1 MRYVLHGR
9 RVLGACLEYAAF
21 ALGTLVFLTLLRASF
36 VGTVGRAVYR
46 WEAGPEFQSRMPIVI
61 PTRGPRFTV
70 TVPVMVPRT
79 ASRALV
85 LTADDCVESVTV
97 NGTAVDDAQDVF
109 CGGNHRLDLAALLR
123 PGRNSVDVVVKDTG
137 GIGELRIIPEYN
149 RESLATLFA
158 IWTLCLLWGLRFFFG
173 KFPWVR
179 AHEAVLGVFL
189 AGVTL
194 RLFYVLTTTFTQRS
208 HDFDGHVAYITHILE
223 HGRIPLADA
232 GWEFHQAPLYY
243 ALSALWMR
251 LGELIGRS
259 EAQLL
264 NDLQIWTFVISCAM
278 LGIGVWAG
286 AMLLRDRP
294 AHGQAVLPLFGGLL
308 ATFPALVLTASPLS
322 NDALYQ
328 MLAFLT
334 FALLLRWWRRATLGG
349 WLMLCA
355 VAAIAFLT
363 KVSGLL
369 LIALI
374 VCAFALHPIIAW
386 KGKARW
392 GLIGIALMVL
402 LAGWYPLLRL
412 GEPNRERTFSL
423 GNRGMNAELQ
433 VGNTWRNYLTF
444 SPAKVL
450 QIPFNDSWKD
460 EARRQY
466 FWEYFFRSAFFGETR
481 YEAITWLAHN
491 MLFLALTLLPLMA
504 FGLLR
509 ALVDRFRD
517 HLPVLLTLLSTL
529 GGALL
534 YRWQFPYAP
543 NQDFRFS
550 LLLLPPAVFFLTEGV
565 LALPDRFRSVA
576 RAWVGLFSF
585 ACAAFIVLVCA
596 WSL

>member
-1 MRYVLHGR
+1 MRYVLR
-9 RVLGACLEYAAF
+9 RRTLLGACLEFAAF
-21 ALGTLVFLTLLRASF
+21 ALGTLVFLTLLRSSF
-36 VGTVGRAVYR
+36 VATIGSAAHR
-46 WEAGPEFQSRMPIVI
+46 WEGGPELRSRMPIVT

-70 TVPVMVPRT
+70 TAPVMVPRT

-97 NGTAVDDAQDVF
+97 NGAAVEDAQDVF
-109 CGGNHRLDLAALLR
+109 CGAHHRIELATLLR
-123 PGRNSVDVVVKDTG
+123 SGHNTVEVVVRDTG
-137 GIGELRIIPEYN
+137 GIGELRMIPEYS
-149 RESLATLFA
+149 RESLAMLFA
-158 IWTLCLLWGLRFFFG
+158 AWTLCLLWGLHFFFG
-173 KFPWVR
+173 KFPQVR
-179 AHEAVLGVFL
+179 ANEAVLGAFL
-189 AGVTL
+189 AGVML

-223 HGRIPLADA
+223 NGRIPLADA

-243 ALSALWMR
+243 LLSALWMR
-251 LGELIGRS
+251 LGGLVGRS

-264 NDLQIWTFVISCAM
+264 NDLQIWAFVMSCAM
-278 LGIGVWAG
+278 LGIGIWAG
-286 AMLLRDRP
+286 AMLLRDRLRP
-294 AHGQAVLPLFGGLL
+294 LLPLFAAVL

-334 FALLLRWWRRATLGG
+334 FALLLRWWRSATLAG
-349 WLMLCA
+349 WLMLCT

-374 VCAFALHPIIAW
+374 ACTFALHPTIAW

-392 GLIGIALMVL
+392 GLIGIALILL

-412 GEPNRERTFSL
+412 GEPHRERTFSL

-444 SPAKVL
+444 SPSKVL

-466 FWEYFFRSAFFGETR
+466 VWEYFFRSAFFGESR
-481 YEAITWLAHN
+481 YEAITWLARN
-491 MLFLALTLLPLMA
+491 MLFLGLALIPLML
-504 FGLLR
+504 FGFFR
-509 ALVDRFRD
+509 ATVERFRD
-517 HLPVLLTLLSTL
+517 HLPVLLTFLSTL

-550 LLLLPPAVFFLTEGV
+550 LLLLPCAVFFVLEGMQS
-565 LALPDRFRSVA
+565 LPDRFRSVA

-585 ACAAFIVLVCA
+585 ACVAFIVLVCA
-596 WSL
+596 RSL